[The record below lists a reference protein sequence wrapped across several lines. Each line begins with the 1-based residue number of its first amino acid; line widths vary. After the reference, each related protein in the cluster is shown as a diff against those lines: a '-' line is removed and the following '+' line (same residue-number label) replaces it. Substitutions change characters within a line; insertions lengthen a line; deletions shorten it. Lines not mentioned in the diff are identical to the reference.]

1 MLQIYHARPISTDAQ
16 VQKEQ
21 AEAEKLA
28 GELNNFEVDASYIA
42 YILVVEDNKINQL
55 LSPR

>member
-1 MLQIYHARPISTDAQ
+1 MQ